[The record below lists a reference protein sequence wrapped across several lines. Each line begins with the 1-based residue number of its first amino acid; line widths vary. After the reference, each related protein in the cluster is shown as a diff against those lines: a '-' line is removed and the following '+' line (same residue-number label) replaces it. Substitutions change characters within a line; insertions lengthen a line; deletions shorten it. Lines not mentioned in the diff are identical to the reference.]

1 MSSLLESVRF
11 LSSST
16 NPQGLMDPH
25 VPSVLLSQVTFQNLK
40 QAVLSKTQVQ
50 LTDPDKLLKVFPQPD
65 RDQILNYNTIS

>member
-1 MSSLLESVRF
+1 
-11 LSSST
+11 
-16 NPQGLMDPH
+16 MDPH

-50 LTDPDKLLKVFPQPD
+50 LSDPDKLLKVFPQPD